1 MTHQRRHGGAPPLPR
16 LDHRLDHPGVVGNE
30 RLTAAAGAVLLIL
43 ALVEV
48 ATVPALRD
56 MLPVHFFVGV
66 LLAGPVVVKTGS
78 TGWRFLRYYTRHP
91 AYRRKGP
98 PRMAMRV
105 LAPVLLAAT
114 LAVVGSGIALAVTGP
129 APPVL
134 LRIHVIS
141 FVVWLV
147 TLVIHVVAY
156 LARALRLT
164 ADDWRRRPADPAA
177 PGTRTRTVANVAALA
192 AGTIGGVLALPAA
205 TPWATWLEGTS
216 QVRVFLLYAA
226 AAVVAGL
233 RAGCSGW
240 RRRSDA
246 PLEFVEG

>member
-1 MTHQRRHGGAPPLPR
+1 MTAR
-16 LDHRLDHPGVVGNE
+16 LDHSGVLGNE
-30 RLTAAAGAVLLIL
+30 RLTAQAGTFLLVL

-48 ATVPALRD
+48 ATVPALRA

-78 TGWRFLRYYTRHP
+78 TGWRFVRHYAGQP

-98 PRMAMRV
+98 PRMALRV

-129 APPVL
+129 APPIL

-141 FVVWLV
+141 FMVWLV

-156 LARALRLT
+156 VARALRLT
-164 ADDWRRRPADPAA
+164 ADDWRRRRVDPVVPA
-177 PGTRTRTVANVAALA
+177 TRARTVANLAALA
-192 AGTIGGVLALPAA
+192 AGAIGGVLALPAA
-205 TPWATWLEGTS
+205 SPWDAWLEGSS
-216 QVRVFLLYAA
+216 QVRVFLVYAA
-226 AAVVAGL
+226 AAMVAGL
-233 RAGCSGW
+233 ATLLL
-240 RRRSDA
+240 RRSRNSPQPPEA
-246 PLEFVEG
+246 S

>member
-91 AYRRKGP
+91 AYRHKGP

-114 LAVVGSGIALAVTGP
+114 LALVGSGIALAATGP

-147 TLVIHVVAY
+147 TIIIHVVAY
-156 LARALRLT
+156 LARALQLT
-164 ADDWRRRPADPAA
+164 RDDWRRAADPTA
-177 PGTRTRTVANVAALA
+177 PATRARLVVNVAALV
-192 AGTIGGVLALPAA
+192 AGAIGGVLALPAA
-205 TPWATWLEGTS
+205 TPWATWLDGSS
-216 QVRVFLLYAA
+216 QVRVFVLYAA

-233 RAGCSGW
+233 AALLL
-240 RRRSDA
+240 RRSPNPPQPPD
-246 PLEFVEG
+246 VS